1 MTLHDLGWKR
11 AQVELRLSP
20 CVLSVLCAHKLWCVK
35 CVWLKVLLKTFVSFI
50 VFLLNIIKKNVTDIV
65 SRLAK
70 VNLMV
75 SVNEKFQVWEVERMG
90 YGPVLFYL

>member
-1 MTLHDLGWKR
+1 
-11 AQVELRLSP
+11 
-20 CVLSVLCAHKLWCVK
+20 VLFN
-35 CVWLKVLLKTFVSFI
+35 TFVSFL